1 MEALDGDARGVFI
14 FFGFDFSL
22 FCVGLVFF
30 SFFVSFFPTNG
41 KAMDADVG
49 EGSDAFAAS
58 VAPTVP
64 RLEALD
70 LSSLVDGS
78 SDPSLT
84 QIAMKIAL
92 EGQIGG
98 AAVDV
103 AATSPTPAMPAH
115 QPAIAPLS
123 EEEEEAQGPS
133 TPTSARAAPV
143 EADTCTI
150 CTGNLG
156 ENGGTL
162 SLLCGKKK
170 GDGEREFFLGKKNRQ
185 NRWALTLGDLGV
197 LSVFLSPARSLPPPP
212 KQQQPHHPLQN
223 LRPPLL
229 LPLHPPLAQA
239 IPPLPDLPRA

>member
-58 VAPTVP
+58 VAPIVP

-170 GDGEREFFLGKKNRQ
+170 GDGERESFFSVKKTDKTDGR
-185 NRWALTLGDLGV
+185 
-197 LSVFLSPARSLPPPP
+197 
-212 KQQQPHHPLQN
+212 
-223 LRPPLL
+223 
-229 LPLHPPLAQA
+229 
-239 IPPLPDLPRA
+239 